1 MIEKLA
7 KIQVA
12 MLGLILGLCLII
24 GASVLSSNFKKNEIT
39 VTGSAYEI
47 VKSDSASWKVQVS
60 TKAPTSVEA
69 YNKLKSQVPAVVDFL
84 VQSGIKK
91 EQISL
96 MGINNYPTY
105 RRDAKGNFTQ
115 DVAFYNYDQILKI
128 TSDNPDLINKVY
140 LEIPS
145 LIQKGITLQAFA
157 PEYHYS
163 ELNKKKAE
171 LLKAATADA
180 KVRAEG
186 MLKATNNR
194 VGKISSVKMGVM
206 QITPADSNE
215 VSDWGINDS
224 STIDKKI
231 TAVANVVF
239 SVKSLFGFIQLKRGF
254 CPVFWWNKLLHNSV
268 RLNTTLLSC
277 ATCFSIFSMLNKV
290 NVLPNTKQQDPET
303 SSG

>member
-7 KIQVA
+7 KIQVV

-47 VKSDSASWKVQVS
+47 VKSDSASWRVQVS

-69 YNKLKSQVPAVVDFL
+69 YNKIMAQVPTVVEFL
-84 VQSGIKK
+84 IQSGIKK
-91 EQISL
+91 EQISYL
-96 MGINNYPTY
+96 GINNYPTY
-105 RRDAKGNFTQ
+105 KRDLKGNYTQ
-115 DVAFYNYDQILKI
+115 DVAFYNYDQVLKI
-128 TSDNPDLINKVY
+128 TSDEPELVDKVY
-140 LEIPS
+140 LQIPS
-145 LIQKGITLQAFA
+145 LIQKGITIQAYP
-157 PEYHYS
+157 PEYYYS
-163 ELNKKKAE
+163 DLNKKKAE

-180 KVRAEG
+180 KIRAEG

-231 TAVANVVF
+231 TAVANVIF
-239 SVKSLFGFIQLKRGF
+239 SVR
-254 CPVFWWNKLLHNSV
+254 
-268 RLNTTLLSC
+268 
-277 ATCFSIFSMLNKV
+277 
-290 NVLPNTKQQDPET
+290 
-303 SSG
+303 

>member
-1 MIEKLA
+1 
-7 KIQVA
+7 

-47 VKSDSASWKVQVS
+47 VKSDSASWRVQVS

-69 YNKLKSQVPAVVDFL
+69 YNKIMAQVPTVVDFL
-84 VQSGIKK
+84 IKSGIKK
-91 EQISL
+91 EQISYL
-96 MGINNYPTY
+96 GINNYPTY
-105 RRDAKGNFTQ
+105 KRDAKGNYTQ
-115 DVAFYNYDQILKI
+115 DVAFYNYDQVLKI
-128 TSDNPDLINKVY
+128 TSYEPELVSKVY
-140 LEIPS
+140 LQIPS
-145 LIQKGITLQAFA
+145 LVQKGITIQAYP
-157 PEYHYS
+157 PEYYYS
-163 ELNKKKAE
+163 DLNKKKAE

-239 SVKSLFGFIQLKRGF
+239 SVK
-254 CPVFWWNKLLHNSV
+254 
-268 RLNTTLLSC
+268 
-277 ATCFSIFSMLNKV
+277 
-290 NVLPNTKQQDPET
+290 
-303 SSG
+303 

>member
-1 MIEKLA
+1 MVYYIISKRCTLIEEKVMIEKLA

-24 GASVLSSNFKKNEIT
+24 GASVLSNNFKKNEIT

-69 YNKLKSQVPAVVDFL
+69 YNKLTAQVPMVIEFL
-84 VQSGIKK
+84 EQAGIKK
-91 EQISL
+91 EQISYL
-96 MGINNYPTY
+96 GINNYPTY
-105 RRDAKGNFTQ
+105 KRDAKGNYTQ
-115 DVAFYNYDQILKI
+115 DVAFYNYSQELKI
-128 TSDNPDLINKVY
+128 TSDNPELINKTY
-140 LEIPS
+140 LKIPS
-145 LIQKGITLQAFA
+145 LIQKGITIQAYP
-157 PEYHYS
+157 PEYYYS
-163 ELNKKKAE
+163 DLNKKKAE
-171 LLKAATADA
+171 LLSAATADA
-180 KVRAEG
+180 KVRAQG

-194 VGKISSVKMGVM
+194 VGKISSLKMGVM

-239 SVKSLFGFIQLKRGF
+239 SVK
-254 CPVFWWNKLLHNSV
+254 
-268 RLNTTLLSC
+268 
-277 ATCFSIFSMLNKV
+277 
-290 NVLPNTKQQDPET
+290 
-303 SSG
+303 

>member
-7 KIQVA
+7 KIQVV

-47 VKSDSASWKVQVS
+47 VKSDSASWRVQVS

-69 YNKLKSQVPAVVDFL
+69 YNKIMAQVPTVVEFL
-84 VQSGIKK
+84 IQSGIKK
-91 EQISL
+91 EQISYL
-96 MGINNYPTY
+96 GINNYPTY
-105 RRDAKGNFTQ
+105 KRDLKGNYTQ
-115 DVAFYNYDQILKI
+115 DVAFYNYDQVLKI
-128 TSDNPDLINKVY
+128 TSDEPELVDKVY
-140 LEIPS
+140 LQIPS
-145 LIQKGITLQAFA
+145 LIQKGITIQAYP
-157 PEYHYS
+157 PEYYYS
-163 ELNKKKAE
+163 DLNKKKAE

-180 KVRAEG
+180 KIRAEG

-239 SVKSLFGFIQLKRGF
+239 SVK
-254 CPVFWWNKLLHNSV
+254 
-268 RLNTTLLSC
+268 
-277 ATCFSIFSMLNKV
+277 
-290 NVLPNTKQQDPET
+290 
-303 SSG
+303 

>member
-7 KIQVA
+7 KIQVV

-69 YNKLKSQVPAVVDFL
+69 YNKIMAQVPVVAEFL
-84 VQSGIKK
+84 IQSGIKK
-91 EQISL
+91 EQISYL
-96 MGINNYPTY
+96 GINNYPTY
-105 RRDAKGNFTQ
+105 KRDAKGNYTQ
-115 DVAFYNYDQILKI
+115 DIAFYNYDQTLKI
-128 TSDNPDLINKVY
+128 TSDNPELINKVY
-140 LEIPS
+140 LQTPS
-145 LIQKGITLQAFA
+145 LIQKGITVQAYP
-157 PEYHYS
+157 PEYYYS
-163 ELNKKKAE
+163 DLNKKKAQ

-180 KVRAEG
+180 KIRAQG
-186 MLKATNNR
+186 MLKATNNK

-239 SVKSLFGFIQLKRGF
+239 SVK
-254 CPVFWWNKLLHNSV
+254 
-268 RLNTTLLSC
+268 
-277 ATCFSIFSMLNKV
+277 
-290 NVLPNTKQQDPET
+290 
-303 SSG
+303 

>member
-39 VTGSAYEI
+39 VTGSAFEI
-47 VKSDSASWKVQVS
+47 VKSDSASWRVQVS
-60 TKAPTSVEA
+60 TKAPTSVAA
-69 YNKLKSQVPAVVDFL
+69 YNALKVQVPVVEEFL
-84 VQSGIKK
+84 IQSGIKK
-91 EQISL
+91 EDISYL
-96 MGINNYPTY
+96 GITNYPTY
-105 RRDAKGNFTQ
+105 KRDAKGNFTQ
-115 DVAFYNYDQILKI
+115 DVAYYNYDQTLKI
-128 TSDNPDLINKVY
+128 TSSDPELINKTY

-157 PEYHYS
+157 PEYYYS
-163 ELNKKKAE
+163 DLNKKKAE

-180 KVRAEG
+180 KVRAQG
-186 MLKATNNR
+186 MLKATNNK

-206 QITPADSNE
+206 QITPTDSNE

-239 SVKSLFGFIQLKRGF
+239 SVK
-254 CPVFWWNKLLHNSV
+254 
-268 RLNTTLLSC
+268 
-277 ATCFSIFSMLNKV
+277 
-290 NVLPNTKQQDPET
+290 
-303 SSG
+303 

>member
-1 MIEKLA
+1 
-7 KIQVA
+7 

-47 VKSDSASWKVQVS
+47 VKSDSASWRVQVS

-69 YNKLKSQVPAVVDFL
+69 YNKIMAQVPTVVEFL
-84 VQSGIKK
+84 IQSGIKK
-91 EQISL
+91 EQISYL
-96 MGINNYPTY
+96 GINNYPTY
-105 RRDAKGNFTQ
+105 KRDAKGNYTQ
-115 DVAFYNYDQILKI
+115 DVAFYNYDQVLKI
-128 TSDNPDLINKVY
+128 TSDEPELVDKVY
-140 LEIPS
+140 LQIPS
-145 LIQKGITLQAFA
+145 LIQKGITIQAYP
-157 PEYHYS
+157 PEYYYS
-163 ELNKKKAE
+163 DLNKKKAE

-231 TAVANVVF
+231 TAVANVIF
-239 SVKSLFGFIQLKRGF
+239 SVR
-254 CPVFWWNKLLHNSV
+254 
-268 RLNTTLLSC
+268 
-277 ATCFSIFSMLNKV
+277 
-290 NVLPNTKQQDPET
+290 
-303 SSG
+303 

>member
-7 KIQVA
+7 KIQVV

-47 VKSDSASWKVQVS
+47 VKSDSASWRVQVS

-69 YNKLKSQVPAVVDFL
+69 YNKIMAQVPTVVEFL
-84 VQSGIKK
+84 IQSGIKK
-91 EQISL
+91 EQISYL
-96 MGINNYPTY
+96 GINNYPTY
-105 RRDAKGNFTQ
+105 KRDLKGNYTQ
-115 DVAFYNYDQILKI
+115 DVAFYNYDQVLKI
-128 TSDNPDLINKVY
+128 TSDEPELVDKVY
-140 LEIPS
+140 LQIPS
-145 LIQKGITLQAFA
+145 LIQKGITIQAYP
-157 PEYHYS
+157 PEYYYS
-163 ELNKKKAE
+163 DLNKKKAE

-231 TAVANVVF
+231 TAVANVIF
-239 SVKSLFGFIQLKRGF
+239 SVR
-254 CPVFWWNKLLHNSV
+254 
-268 RLNTTLLSC
+268 
-277 ATCFSIFSMLNKV
+277 
-290 NVLPNTKQQDPET
+290 
-303 SSG
+303 

>member
-7 KIQVA
+7 KIQVV

-47 VKSDSASWKVQVS
+47 VKSDSASWRVQVS

-69 YNKLKSQVPAVVDFL
+69 YNKIMAQVPTVVEFL
-84 VQSGIKK
+84 IQSGIKK
-91 EQISL
+91 EQISYL
-96 MGINNYPTY
+96 GINNYPTY
-105 RRDAKGNFTQ
+105 KRDSKGNYTQ
-115 DVAFYNYDQILKI
+115 DVAFYNYDQVLKI
-128 TSDNPDLINKVY
+128 TSDEPELVDKVY
-140 LEIPS
+140 LQIPS
-145 LIQKGITLQAFA
+145 LIQKGITIQAYP
-157 PEYHYS
+157 PEYYYS

-239 SVKSLFGFIQLKRGF
+239 SVK
-254 CPVFWWNKLLHNSV
+254 
-268 RLNTTLLSC
+268 
-277 ATCFSIFSMLNKV
+277 
-290 NVLPNTKQQDPET
+290 
-303 SSG
+303 

>member
-39 VTGSAYEI
+39 VTGSAFEI
-47 VKSDSASWKVQVS
+47 VKSDSASWRVQVS
-60 TKAPTSVEA
+60 TKAPTSVAA
-69 YNKLKSQVPAVVDFL
+69 YNARKAQVPVVEEFL
-84 VQSGIKK
+84 IQSGNKK
-91 EQISL
+91 EDISYL
-96 MGINNYPTY
+96 GITNYPTY
-105 RRDAKGNFTQ
+105 KRDAKGNFTQ
-115 DVAFYNYDQILKI
+115 DVAYYNYDQTLKI
-128 TSDNPDLINKVY
+128 TSSDPELINKTY

-157 PEYHYS
+157 PEYYYS
-163 ELNKKKAE
+163 DLNKKKAE

-180 KVRAEG
+180 KVRAQG
-186 MLKATNNR
+186 MLKATNNK

-239 SVKSLFGFIQLKRGF
+239 SVK
-254 CPVFWWNKLLHNSV
+254 
-268 RLNTTLLSC
+268 
-277 ATCFSIFSMLNKV
+277 
-290 NVLPNTKQQDPET
+290 
-303 SSG
+303 

>member
-157 PEYHYS
+157 PEYYYS

-180 KVRAEG
+180 KVRAQG
-186 MLKATNNR
+186 MLQATNNR

-239 SVKSLFGFIQLKRGF
+239 SVK
-254 CPVFWWNKLLHNSV
+254 
-268 RLNTTLLSC
+268 
-277 ATCFSIFSMLNKV
+277 
-290 NVLPNTKQQDPET
+290 
-303 SSG
+303 

>member
-39 VTGSAYEI
+39 VTGSAFEI
-47 VKSDSASWKVQVS
+47 VKSDSASWRVQVS
-60 TKAPTSVEA
+60 TKAPTSVAA
-69 YNKLKSQVPAVVDFL
+69 YNALKVQVPVVEEFL
-84 VQSGIKK
+84 IQSGIKK
-91 EQISL
+91 EDISYL
-96 MGINNYPTY
+96 GITNYPTY
-105 RRDAKGNFTQ
+105 KRDAKGNFTQ
-115 DVAFYNYDQILKI
+115 DVAYYNYDQTLKI
-128 TSDNPDLINKVY
+128 TSSDPELINKTY

-157 PEYHYS
+157 PEYYYGD
-163 ELNKKKAE
+163 LNKKKAE

-180 KVRAEG
+180 KVRAQG
-186 MLKATNNR
+186 MLKATNNK

-239 SVKSLFGFIQLKRGF
+239 SVK
-254 CPVFWWNKLLHNSV
+254 
-268 RLNTTLLSC
+268 
-277 ATCFSIFSMLNKV
+277 
-290 NVLPNTKQQDPET
+290 
-303 SSG
+303 

>member
-7 KIQVA
+7 KIQVV

-69 YNKLKSQVPAVVDFL
+69 YNKIMAQVPTVVEFL
-84 VQSGIKK
+84 IQSGIKK
-91 EQISL
+91 EQISYL
-96 MGINNYPTY
+96 GINNYPTY
-105 RRDAKGNFTQ
+105 KRDAKGNYTQ
-115 DVAFYNYDQILKI
+115 DVAFYNYDQVLKI
-128 TSDNPDLINKVY
+128 TSYEPELVSKVY
-140 LEIPS
+140 LQIPS
-145 LIQKGITLQAFA
+145 LVQKGITIQAYP
-157 PEYHYS
+157 PEYYYS
-163 ELNKKKAE
+163 DLNKKKAE

-215 VSDWGINDS
+215 VS
-224 STIDKKI
+224 
-231 TAVANVVF
+231 V
-239 SVKSLFGFIQLKRGF
+239 
-254 CPVFWWNKLLHNSV
+254 
-268 RLNTTLLSC
+268 
-277 ATCFSIFSMLNKV
+277 
-290 NVLPNTKQQDPET
+290 
-303 SSG
+303 

>member
-7 KIQVA
+7 KIQVV

-69 YNKLKSQVPAVVDFL
+69 YNKIMAQVPTVVDFL
-84 VQSGIKK
+84 IKSGIKK
-91 EQISL
+91 EQISYL
-96 MGINNYPTY
+96 GINNYPTY
-105 RRDAKGNFTQ
+105 KRDLKGNYTQ
-115 DVAFYNYDQILKI
+115 DVAFYNYDQVLKI
-128 TSDNPDLINKVY
+128 TSDEPELVSKVY
-140 LEIPS
+140 LQIPS
-145 LIQKGITLQAFA
+145 LIQKGITIQAYP
-157 PEYHYS
+157 PEYYYS
-163 ELNKKKAE
+163 DLNKKKAE

-231 TAVANVVF
+231 TAVANVIF
-239 SVKSLFGFIQLKRGF
+239 SVR
-254 CPVFWWNKLLHNSV
+254 
-268 RLNTTLLSC
+268 
-277 ATCFSIFSMLNKV
+277 
-290 NVLPNTKQQDPET
+290 
-303 SSG
+303 

>member
-39 VTGSAYEI
+39 VTGSAFEI
-47 VKSDSASWKVQVS
+47 VKSDSASWRVQVS
-60 TKAPTSVEA
+60 TKAPTSVAA
-69 YNKLKSQVPAVVDFL
+69 YNALKAQVPVVEEFL
-84 VQSGIKK
+84 IQSGIKK
-91 EQISL
+91 EDISYL
-96 MGINNYPTY
+96 GITNYPTY
-105 RRDAKGNFTQ
+105 KKDAKGNFTQ
-115 DVAFYNYDQILKI
+115 DVAYYNYDQTLKI
-128 TSDNPDLINKVY
+128 TSSDPELINKTY

-157 PEYHYS
+157 PEYYYGD
-163 ELNKKKAE
+163 LNKKKAE

-180 KVRAEG
+180 KVRAQG
-186 MLKATNNR
+186 MLKATNNK

-239 SVKSLFGFIQLKRGF
+239 SVK
-254 CPVFWWNKLLHNSV
+254 
-268 RLNTTLLSC
+268 
-277 ATCFSIFSMLNKV
+277 
-290 NVLPNTKQQDPET
+290 
-303 SSG
+303 